1 MKTTM
6 QLLEEVLE
14 EVMEIGFDKEY
25 ALDQIDAGLDDEFG
39 FDNRKY
45 LNEEELSDELYGNF
59 IQGFKAQ
66 AEEK

>member
-6 QLLEEVLE
+6 QLLE

-25 ALDQIDAGLDDEFG
+25 ALDQIDACLDDEFG